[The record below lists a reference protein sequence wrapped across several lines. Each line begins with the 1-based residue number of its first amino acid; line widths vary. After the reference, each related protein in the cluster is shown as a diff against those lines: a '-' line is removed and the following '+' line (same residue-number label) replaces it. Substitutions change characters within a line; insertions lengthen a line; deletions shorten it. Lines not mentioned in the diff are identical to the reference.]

1 MNRNS
6 IRWIIAILL
15 LAALALG
22 LSSPSIAEGG
32 KLPLDFTQGGTKPK
46 DDNWEM
52 DGKTAVGYKD
62 STIEVTSE
70 KSYVVPPAL
79 EGRKKGVKHEVW
91 TVRIKISDATQLR
104 TAVSKDT
111 YTGRG
116 QAKGEDIA
124 KSKNAVVAMN
134 GDFFK
139 YENDV
144 GYVVRQG
151 EELRDA
157 TDNTRKIKLR
167 TDGKQDSATGK
178 LFDMLVVDSEGDFH
192 VVPEAKTDKIAAFTE
207 SELAPEGRTIMDT
220 FNLGPALIIGGE
232 VQDVSES
239 RAARQGDYQWKYPQQ
254 RIALVQ
260 TGHLEYAIVE
270 VHGKTDGSAG
280 MSLQE
285 FAELIMEKV
294 PDAQT
299 AYNFDGGGS
308 TNLIM
313 KNKRICKTPG
323 LRDITDIIYFAS
335 AED

>member
-1 MNRNS
+1 MKTL
-6 IRWIIAILL
+6 RWIIAILML
-15 LAALALG
+15 LALALG

-46 DDNWEM
+46 EDNWTM
-52 DGKTAVGYKD
+52 DGKTAIGYKD

-70 KSYVVPPAL
+70 KSFKVLPAL
-79 EGRKKGVKHEVW
+79 EGRKKGIKHEVW
-91 TVRIKISDATQLR
+91 VVRIRISDATQLR

-111 YTGRG
+111 YSGRG

-124 KSKNAVVAMN
+124 KSKNAIVAMN

-151 EELRDA
+151 EFIRDA
-157 TDNTRKIKLR
+157 SDNTRKIKLNVN
-167 TDGKQDSATGK
+167 GKTESVTGK
-178 LFDMLVVDSEGDFH
+178 LFDMLVIDSEGDFH
-192 VVPEAKTDKIAAFTE
+192 IIPEAKTNEIEAFIE
-207 SELAPEGRTIMDT
+207 SKLTPEGRTVMDA
-220 FNLGPALIIGGE
+220 FNLGPALIVDGE
-232 VQDVSES
+232 VQDISAS

-260 TGHLEYAIVE
+260 TGPLEYAIVE

-285 FAELIMEKV
+285 FAELIAELV
-294 PDAQT
+294 PDAKT

-313 KNKRICKTPG
+313 RNKRICKTPG

-335 AED
+335 AEE